1 MITQDM
7 LDELNNELSDSIIML
22 KLRDDHVVDFVLRN
36 TRRVDSYIINLEDE
50 THEMVQKYFKD
61 KGIEIMYNNT
71 CSCFWA
77 RHPY

>member
-71 CSCFWA
+71 RSCFWA